1 MFGLGSAVLP
11 ALVGNVRAVDRKTL
25 SREPRST
32 DARIRNQTSAPWG
45 DEARTGGDLTVRKIS
60 LTEAEVD
67 FTERMGINAEADGQ
81 ARITGR
87 IWALLMVLARDLTSA
102 EIADTLM
109 VSRGSVSTNLRM
121 LENLKIIERR
131 SRPGEREI
139 YFGMCPHPYS
149 ALIEQFI
156 ERFANHRRMVE
167 TAAERIDRNAGR
179 ENLAN
184 LSRFYE
190 ILEQGHRAMLDEI
203 MTADP

>member
-1 MFGLGSAVLP
+1 M
-11 ALVGNVRAVDRKTL
+11 
-25 SREPRST
+25 
-32 DARIRNQTSAPWG
+32 
-45 DEARTGGDLTVRKIS
+45 RKIP

-67 FTERMGINAEADGQ
+67 FIERMGINAEADGQ

-87 IWALLMVLARDLTSA
+87 IWALLMVVARDLTSA

-121 LENLKIIERR
+121 LESLRIIERR
-131 SRPGEREI
+131 ARPGEREI

-149 ALIEQFI
+149 ALIEQFVQ
-156 ERFANHRRMVE
+156 RFASHRKMVE
-167 TAAERIDRNAGR
+167 AAAERLDRAEGR
-179 ENLAN
+179 DNLKN

-203 MTADP
+203 KTVDR